1 MWNGVFIYKYG
12 YLRPPDELLPELL
25 PLLLP
30 ELLELLEL
38 PEDELEELGAGLLTE
53 ELRLGCDIE
62 PELLLLLLGCETLSE
77 LLRTGCELGLT
88 VPVERLG
95 CDCG

>member
-1 MWNGVFIYKYG
+1 MWYGVFIYKYV

-30 ELLELLEL
+30 ELPEL
-38 PEDELEELGAGLLTE
+38 PEEEPEEEFEELGAGLLTE

-62 PELLLLLLGCETLSE
+62 PELLLLLLLGCETLPG
-77 LLRTGCELGLT
+77 LLRTGC
-88 VPVERLG
+88 
-95 CDCG
+95 